1 LVLLEKRQKLT
12 RELIIDKALE
22 LIDQDGLEN
31 LSTRSLGKSLGVQ
44 AMALY
49 HHVPSK
55 DALLDDV
62 TARLASMVVI
72 PAGDSNHWR
81 TDLEIIARSYIAIVR
96 SHPRAFSLLAGRRFN
111 SPDTLPILEKVFSI
125 FRRAGLPP
133 QGIAAAFRHLGYF
146 MNGAGLAEVA
156 TLEAA
161 RRTDFQ
167 LPNPDFLADY
177 PIASEIVPLLA
188 LPRLNDIFEKGLKV
202 IFDSIENDPERVRP
216 EIRAAE

>member
-1 LVLLEKRQKLT
+1 LT
-12 RELIIDKALE
+12 RALIIDKALE
-22 LIDQDGLEN
+22 LIEQDGLES
-31 LSTRSLGKSLGVQ
+31 LSTRALGKSLGVQ

-62 TARLASMVVI
+62 TARLAGMVVV
-72 PAGDSNHWR
+72 PEASDDWR
-81 TDLEIIARSYIAIVR
+81 TDLATLARSYMAIAR
-96 SHPRAFSLLAGRRFN
+96 SHPRAFPLLAGRRFN
-111 SPDTLPILEKVFSI
+111 SPETLPILEKVFSI

-133 QGIAAAFRHLGYF
+133 RRVAAAFRFLGYF
-146 MNGAGLAEVA
+146 MNGAGMAEVA

-177 PIASEIVPLLA
+177 PTAREIVPLLA
-188 LPRLNDIFEKGLKV
+188 LPYLEGIFENGLKV
-202 IFDSIENDPERVRP
+202 ILDSIENDPSRARP